1 MKNVDVQ
8 EIREKIREACGRMAV
23 VYHPDILDALKQGR
37 EKETEERSVTAMDM
51 LLQNAEIAAQE
62 NIPICQDTGMVIVWA
77 EIGQDV
83 HLVNGDFE
91 EAVNAGVAEGYTQNY
106 LRASVVKD
114 PLLHRENT
122 KNNTPCV
129 IYARIVPGDSVKISL
144 MAKGFGSENMS
155 RIAMLKPAQGV
166 QGVKDFVLETIK
178 LAGPNAC
185 PPMIA
190 GVGIG
195 GTFDSCAA
203 MAKHALLRPLNVG
216 NPDPEYKALEETL
229 LQEANALKV
238 GPMGLHGNTTALKIQ
253 IETAPT
259 HIAGMPCAVNI
270 CCHACRHEEFT
281 L

>member
-1 MKNVDVQ
+1 MDVQ

-23 VYHPDILDALKQGR
+23 VYHPDILDALKQSR

-129 IYARIVPGDSVKISL
+129 IYARIVPGDS
-144 MAKGFGSENMS
+144 
-155 RIAMLKPAQGV
+155 LKPAQGV

-216 NPDPEYKALEETL
+216 NPDPEYKALEDTL